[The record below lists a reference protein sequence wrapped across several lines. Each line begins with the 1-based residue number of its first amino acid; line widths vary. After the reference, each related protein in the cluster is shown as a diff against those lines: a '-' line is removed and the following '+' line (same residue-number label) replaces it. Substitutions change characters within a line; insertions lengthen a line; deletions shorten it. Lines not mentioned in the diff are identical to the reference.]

1 MRVAKVISRSTGEIA
16 SQQRLAMTQGYS
28 ASLLT
33 FLPIYQPKEATQ
45 VPDNRPEYD
54 NYKRPSILTCF
65 VRLIIA
71 FAFVGLV
78 YAFFFL
84 VYPDLRA
91 WMTYPIIAISLLLL
105 VGFGI
110 YYLVTD
116 RRRKAEHAR
125 QYEAQQ
131 AQRAKSDDWVAK
143 ELADSPYQATDA
155 APEDPNGQSN
165 A

>member
-1 MRVAKVISRSTGEIA
+1 M
-16 SQQRLAMTQGYS
+16 
-28 ASLLT
+28 
-33 FLPIYQPKEATQ
+33 
-45 VPDNRPEYD
+45 PDNRPEYD

-71 FAFVGLV
+71 FVFVGLV
-78 YAFFFL
+78 YAFFLL

-91 WMTYPIIAISLLLL
+91 RLTYPIIAILLIIV

-110 YYLVTD
+110 YYLVTN

-125 QYEAQQ
+125 QYEEQQ

-143 ELADSPYQATDA
+143 ELGESPYQAADET
-155 APEDPNGQSN
+155 PEDPSGT
-165 A
+165 